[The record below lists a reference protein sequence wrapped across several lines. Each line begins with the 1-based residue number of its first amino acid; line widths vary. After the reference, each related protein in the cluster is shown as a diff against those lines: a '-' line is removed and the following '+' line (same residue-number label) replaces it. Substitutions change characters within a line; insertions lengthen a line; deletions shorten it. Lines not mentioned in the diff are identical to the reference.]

1 MISDTL
7 GNNDY
12 VNILK
17 FSEHTTEV
25 VECFEN
31 RLVQANLANIR
42 SFKQGLEDMKTENI
56 ANFSLALEKAF
67 ELLASVSNL
76 R

>member
-1 MISDTL
+1 
-7 GNNDY
+7 
-12 VNILK
+12 
-17 FSEHTTEV
+17 V

-42 SFKQGLEDMKTENI
+42 AFKEGLEDIKTENI

-67 ELLASVSNL
+67 QLLAAVSLNK
-76 R
+76 